1 MAVTKPDAIIVGA
14 GHNSLACAV
23 HLISKGWNVLILE
36 KAEIAGGAIKS
47 GEFTEPGFIHD
58 WAAMNLSLFAGSP
71 FFNKYGYQ
79 LVENGLSFV
88 PVENCFASV
97 FPNGK
102 WLGISNSFDSNF
114 SRISKFSKNDA
125 DTWKKLTERF
135 PEESSHIFSL
145 LGNSLS
151 FRNIFSLF
159 FKLYKKKG
167 FNGCLDFI
175 RFLMASPRNWLDENF
190 ESEEVKA
197 TMAAWGMHLDFAPDT
212 AGGAL
217 FPYLESMANQS
228 FGMVLGE
235 GGADTVINAMIKLI
249 NSNGGVI
256 ECNSEVT
263 EIIHDGARAE
273 AVKLADGK
281 VINAKRCV
289 IANVAPSALF
299 KLTNGFKKLDYSD
312 GLKKFKHAPGTMMIH
327 LSMNDLPDWTAN
339 GKLKDFA
346 YIHIAPSLDQMAK
359 TYQQATEGLLPDS
372 PVIVIGQPTAVDVS
386 RAPSEKHIL
395 WVQVRMVPG
404 IIKGDGVNEIKDTKW
419 ENVKEFY
426 ADRVLNI
433 IEDYAPKTKEKIITR
448 RVVSPIELQNDNPNL
463 VFGDQICGSHH
474 LTQHFIYRPVRG
486 YTDGKTP
493 IRNLHL
499 TGAAIWPGAGAGA
512 GSGFLLGRKLAG
524 N

>member
-1 MAVTKPDAIIVGA
+1 
-14 GHNSLACAV
+14 
-23 HLISKGWNVLILE
+23 
-36 KAEIAGGAIKS
+36 
-47 GEFTEPGFIHD
+47 
-58 WAAMNLSLFAGSP
+58 
-71 FFNKYGYQ
+71 
-79 LVENGLSFV
+79 
-88 PVENCFASV
+88 
-97 FPNGK
+97 
-102 WLGISNSFDSNF
+102 
-114 SRISKFSKNDA
+114 
-125 DTWKKLTERF
+125 
-135 PEESSHIFSL
+135 
-145 LGNSLS
+145 
-151 FRNIFSLF
+151 
-159 FKLYKKKG
+159 
-167 FNGCLDFI
+167 
-175 RFLMASPRNWLDENF
+175 
-190 ESEEVKA
+190 
-197 TMAAWGMHLDFAPDT
+197 
-212 AGGAL
+212 
-217 FPYLESMANQS
+217 
-228 FGMVLGE
+228 MVLGE

>member
-1 MAVTKPDAIIVGA
+1 
-14 GHNSLACAV
+14 
-23 HLISKGWNVLILE
+23 
-36 KAEIAGGAIKS
+36 
-47 GEFTEPGFIHD
+47 
-58 WAAMNLSLFAGSP
+58 
-71 FFNKYGYQ
+71 
-79 LVENGLSFV
+79 
-88 PVENCFASV
+88 
-97 FPNGK
+97 
-102 WLGISNSFDSNF
+102 
-114 SRISKFSKNDA
+114 
-125 DTWKKLTERF
+125 
-135 PEESSHIFSL
+135 
-145 LGNSLS
+145 
-151 FRNIFSLF
+151 
-159 FKLYKKKG
+159 
-167 FNGCLDFI
+167 
-175 RFLMASPRNWLDENF
+175 
-190 ESEEVKA
+190 
-197 TMAAWGMHLDFAPDT
+197 
-212 AGGAL
+212 
-217 FPYLESMANQS
+217 
-228 FGMVLGE
+228 
-235 GGADTVINAMIKLI
+235 
-249 NSNGGVI
+249 
-256 ECNSEVT
+256 
-263 EIIHDGARAE
+263 
-273 AVKLADGK
+273 LADGK

-359 TYQQATEGLLPDS
+359 TYQQATEGLLPDF

-493 IRNLHL
+493 IRNLYL

>member
-71 FFNKYGYQ
+71 FFNKYGDQ

-235 GGADTVINAMIKLI
+235 GGADTIINAMIKLI

-493 IRNLHL
+493 IRNLYL